1 MTGKEL
7 LEKLSM
13 IHDTNPDLLELQMFS
28 MYDVYPRRV
37 IKGTNSP
44 RLGKMS
50 IKYTSNQFGV
60 QVISPEKAIQLSDVP
75 GFDSSKIDMQ
85 VDEGVEAKNANV
97 LLI

>member
-13 IHDTNPDLLELQMFS
+13 IRDTNPDLLELHVFS

-37 IKGTNSP
+37 ITGTTSP

-50 IKYTSNQFGV
+50 LKYTSNQFGV
-60 QVISPEKAIQLSDVP
+60 QIISPEKAIQLSDVP
-75 GFDSSKIDMQ
+75 GFDNSKIDMR
-85 VDEGVEAKNANV
+85 VDEVVDVKNANV